1 MEQKF
6 EITNLRLKLE
16 GLNLRMN
23 SDPTP
28 SGTEIW
34 HNQFEIWWLKSQ
46 NELRTRPQWKWEFKM
61 TNLSLKYDSLNLGT
75 NLITT
80 PKPLTINTL
89 PFSPYSFF
97 HFKPLTI
104 STSSSSS
111 SSSFK
116 PQQQVLLKKDFAT
129 FKLKFFIRSSPLM
142 QEFYPLFGLFLRV
155 HDIWVG
161 TLVLPWLRAPTFVK
175 SIFVIQNAMFM
186 FVKQI

>member
-1 MEQKF
+1 
-6 EITNLRLKLE
+6 
-16 GLNLRMN
+16 
-23 SDPTP
+23 
-28 SGTEIW
+28 
-34 HNQFEIWWLKSQ
+34 
-46 NELRTRPQWKWEFKM
+46 M

-97 HFKPLTI
+97 HFLTFTQLSNNLK